1 MSALTDRLAEIE
13 GRAGAATPGP
23 WGVNS
28 EVGSNELC
36 NYTVY
41 GIPGV
46 ASATWTGDDS
56 PAFAHCEGM
65 SRADAEFIAAART
78 DVPALVAALRGVL
91 EMHQPV
97 EIEPSDTICG
107 ECSYRLP
114 NGRYFGKVEYWPC
127 PTVRAITEALGV
139 EL

>member
-1 MSALTDRLAEIE
+1 MTALSARLAEIE
-13 GRAGAATPGP
+13 ARAGAATPGP

-28 EVGSNELC
+28 AVSSNELC
-36 NYTVY
+36 DYTVY

-56 PAFAHCEGM
+56 PAFAYCDGM

-78 DVPALVAALRGVL
+78 DVPALVAALRAVWEFAARERGTILAQYDITGATLSEYRGFANACGDVL
-91 EMHQPV
+91 D
-97 EIEPSDTICG
+97 I
-107 ECSYRLP
+107 
-114 NGRYFGKVEYWPC
+114 
-127 PTVRAITEALGV
+127 ITEALGV